1 MKEHLINQIK
11 EILGTTV
18 EEVINVDS
26 YLKNKSEQEL
36 KEMLEIIIMEG
47 KEDYIVFADDTEDAW
62 LMYVNDEDKEVYL

>member
-11 EILGTTV
+11 EILGTLV

-36 KEMLEIIIMEG
+36 KLIIRYIDARGEYTKNYFPYRFMN
-47 KEDYIVFADDTEDAW
+47 EDELIDMILRSLY
-62 LMYVNDEDKEVYL
+62 